1 MIISVANAK
10 LTVLLSYDDE
20 DVYRFRIWHNKHR
33 LARSFPL
40 INLPNYVRLQDGSRG
55 HLEGLASVYCEML
68 MAPFADV
75 IEVLEVERQHAWTE
89 SSPHR
94 NGMRRGHRGSPGKG
108 LPNSHSQPIYV
119 PGKYSPSSCLSDK
132 EEDEIYGFGYG
143 VFAQQVNRRPMHSAN
158 NSPQHQLPMG
168 GGGGGQSH
176 QPQLVHPQPQLYA
189 NCFSGFDQQQQLHHQ
204 QTLADRKKKTTLGRL
219 LKGFKTV
226 RRKDKESL
234 KHTLPDRLRQQF
246 HMNGGGAA
254 TAHLSFEE
262 TIQRLK
268 IEEAMRKREKYQ
280 REHEEVGGNWRK
292 LRGYGTKYYY
302 SLSQILRDIQR
313 GLQQM
318 SRGDQSGKGF
328 CDENDSRYHS
338 H

>member
-1 MIISVANAK
+1 MS
-10 LTVLLSYDDE
+10 LS
-20 DVYRFRIWHNKHR
+20 
-33 LARSFPL
+33 PL
-40 INLPNYVRLQDGSRG
+40 PSPFQDGSRG

-68 MAPFADV
+68 MAPFPDV
-75 IEVLEVERQHAWTE
+75 IEVLEIERQRAWSE
-89 SSPHR
+89 CSPQR
-94 NGMRRGHRGSPGKG
+94 NGMRRGHRGSPGQG

-158 NSPQHQLPMG
+158 NSPQHQIPGGAMG
-168 GGGGGQSH
+168 GGGVGQQQQQ
-176 QPQLVHPQPQLYA
+176 QPNTHQLVHPQPQLYA
-189 NCFSGFDQQQQLHHQ
+189 NCFAGFVHA
-204 QTLADRKKKTTLGRL
+204 ADKKKKTTLGRL

-226 RRKDKESL
+226 RRKDKDGL

-246 HMNGGGAA
+246 HLNGGVGGGG

-280 REHEEVGGNWRK
+280 REHEEVRIYLRKGNCSG
-292 LRGYGTKYYY
+292 LTKFEFAHRFYVT
-302 SLSQILRDIQR
+302 SNGDC
-313 GLQQM
+313 
-318 SRGDQSGKGF
+318 SR
-328 CDENDSRYHS
+328 
-338 H
+338 